1 MIKYSRFLKPEKK
14 QLLFGNYTNHKIK
27 QVVGISFEKYCREY
41 IKSIM

>member
-14 QLLFGNYTNHKIK
+14 QLLFGNYINHRIK
-27 QVVGISFEKYCREY
+27 QVVGISFEIYCKEY

>member
-14 QLLFGNYTNHKIK
+14 QILFGNYINHRIK

-41 IKSIM
+41 IKSLL